1 MMIASSIVI
10 RQHNIIIDEFAFGSL
25 NIFSLREMS
34 RSDGPW
40 LPFEGVGD
48 SALELHFIVEI
59 WCRCFR
65 SVMFY
70 HLESKILR
78 GALDFILLRQY

>member
-1 MMIASSIVI
+1 
-10 RQHNIIIDEFAFGSL
+10 
-25 NIFSLREMS
+25 MS
-34 RSDGPW
+34 RADGPW

-48 SALELHFIVEI
+48 SALELHFIVES
-59 WCRCFR
+59 WRRCFC

-78 GALDFILLRQY
+78 GALDFIGFAARTSDEEVIVLLSL